1 MTIQLLASDVFRNAM
16 VSGTIAAVVAS
27 LVGYFVVLRTQAFAA
42 ESLLDVSF
50 AGATGA
56 ALFGL
61 APVLGAAVLGFGA
74 AMGIGALGEKARER
88 DVEIGMVVS
97 FALGLGSSS

>member
-50 AGATGA
+50 PARQARRSLVLLLSWEPPSL
-56 ALFGL
+56 AL
-61 APVLGAAVLGFGA
+61 AQPW
-74 AMGIGALGEKARER
+74 E
-88 DVEIGMVVS
+88 
-97 FALGLGSSS
+97 